1 MGRGWRAGGE
11 WKRTRDRERKASR
24 PRFLLGSTRRPGGPA
39 RVGAGLVGAGAAAV
53 ARGAASLVPLLQQQE
68 VHLLERGALLG
79 VPPPAAQHQ
88 LVHGVGADGRL
99 REVSLPERKERNK
112 RKKRPLG
119 RGAGRAGGL
128 PGACLFALET
138 SGRADPFLDPKTL
151 KPASP
156 LLPLRLVLLPG
167 PLGQDLL
174 MATGWGRPSHTHGE
188 REA

>member
-112 RKKRPLG
+112 RKKRPLARSG
-119 RGAGRAGGL
+119 EGQGSARRL
-128 PGACLFALET
+128 PFCTGDQWAC
-138 SGRADPFLDPKTL
+138 
-151 KPASP
+151 
-156 LLPLRLVLLPG
+156 
-167 PLGQDLL
+167 
-174 MATGWGRPSHTHGE
+174 
-188 REA
+188 

>member
-1 MGRGWRAGGE
+1 MEADEGRREKSEPASVPPRVHSASRWPGAGG
-11 WKRTRDRERKASR
+11 RQASWAPGR
-24 PRFLLGSTRRPGGPA
+24 PPGPG
-39 RVGAGLVGAGAAAV
+39 
-53 ARGAASLVPLLQQQE
+53 GAASLVPLLQQQE

-138 SGRADPFLDPKTL
+138 SGRADPFLDPRTL

>member
-1 MGRGWRAGGE
+1 MSGSGRGTEREKRAG
-11 WKRTRDRERKASR
+11 
-24 PRFLLGSTRRPGGPA
+24 LGSSSGPLSVPVARRGRA
-39 RVGAGLVGAGAAAV
+39 AGLVGAGAAAV

-119 RGAGRAGGL
+119 RGAGRAGGSAQRL
-128 PGACLFALET
+128 PFCTGDQWAC
-138 SGRADPFLDPKTL
+138 
-151 KPASP
+151 
-156 LLPLRLVLLPG
+156 
-167 PLGQDLL
+167 
-174 MATGWGRPSHTHGE
+174 
-188 REA
+188 